1 MTTEGWQDQMYLGI
15 DSVGIDMQPKFNQ
28 KPGLVFFYAGYMII
42 GGLFIMN
49 LLVGVVIDNF
59 NKIKEQAELGGSFVT
74 DAQRQWIQVQQ
85 IGQKLNFR
93 KKKIVPQDW
102 RKNIFLIVHHPAFEN
117 FIIVMVLINTLTMS
131 SSYYQMPY
139 Q

>member
-1 MTTEGWQDQMYLGI
+1 MYLGS

-49 LLVGVVIDNF
+49 LFVGVVIDNF

-85 IGQKLNFR
+85 IGQNLNFR
-93 KKKIVPQDW
+93 KKKIVP
-102 RKNIFLIVHHPAFEN
+102 
-117 FIIVMVLINTLTMS
+117 
-131 SSYYQMPY
+131 
-139 Q
+139 